1 MAKVRRG
8 EVRSAQRVAAAAA
21 ATAREDPRIRCRDS
35 SFSVTREA
43 SGDRGGDER
52 KEREGEGGRCRKKKE
67 REGEREVSRYIR
79 RANSLTRRGRV
90 E

>member
-1 MAKVRRG
+1 VAKVRRG
-8 EVRSAQRVAAAAA
+8 EVRSAQRVAAAAT

-52 KEREGEGGRCRKKKE
+52 KEREGDVGRRKSEKE
-67 REGEREVSRYIR
+67 REREVSRYIR